1 MEKIVIF
8 NGLGLSCRPS
18 HWRVSFVQG
27 KQDSKFRGCKIVKD
41 LGCMNGWREY
51 PKEYTSCCET
61 EHQLVVV
68 KKGNCW
74 YQYTCPI
81 CQITWDV
88 DSSD

>member
-1 MEKIVIF
+1 M
-8 NGLGLSCRPS
+8 
-18 HWRVSFVQG
+18 
-27 KQDSKFRGCKIVKD
+27 KD
-41 LGCMNGWREY
+41 LGCMNWWYGYIEY
-51 PKEYTSCCET
+51 PNGWDKPGVKNPDRIPPEYTACCEAQ
-61 EHQLVVV
+61 HPLKVA